1 MDFVEKMNKL
11 LDAVSDDLIKEN
23 LDIPTADNSMDFK
36 MIENYG
42 KLSTGKNPIVFSMVD
57 WSGNSRYDL
66 RRWNAEITQPYKGI
80 TFTEE
85 EMIQLKKSLGRCN
98 YTISPKPIYIYEM
111 GLAKGKIHGVL
122 CTLSETETKDTVW
135 RKQDCIV
142 DWGYGLK
149 YDFRRWSTDYKKCSK
164 GISLGKS
171 EMKELVLIL
180 KRMDCFSSR

>member
-85 EMIQLKKSLGRCN
+85 EMIQLKK
-98 YTISPKPIYIYEM
+98 
-111 GLAKGKIHGVL
+111 V
-122 CTLSETETKDTVW
+122 
-135 RKQDCIV
+135 
-142 DWGYGLK
+142 
-149 YDFRRWSTDYKKCSK
+149 
-164 GISLGKS
+164 
-171 EMKELVLIL
+171 
-180 KRMDCFSSR
+180 